1 MIRDY
6 RSHSCYSDITALM
19 GGPHAP
25 LGPNAA
31 RRPSRAFLLRQK
43 STGEEV
49 VVMMTPIKASG
60 VNAKTVVSR
69 VPAYV
74 ANSGK
79 ITTPPRKKTRFVD
92 SGKNGVE

>member
-1 MIRDY
+1 
-6 RSHSCYSDITALM
+6 
-19 GGPHAP
+19 
-25 LGPNAA
+25 
-31 RRPSRAFLLRQK
+31 
-43 STGEEV
+43 
-49 VVMMTPIKASG
+49 MTPIKASG